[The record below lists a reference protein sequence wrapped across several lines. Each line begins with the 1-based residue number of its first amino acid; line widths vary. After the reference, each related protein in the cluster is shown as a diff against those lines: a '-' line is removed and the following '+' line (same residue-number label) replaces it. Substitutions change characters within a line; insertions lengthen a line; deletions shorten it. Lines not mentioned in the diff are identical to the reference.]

1 MAFVPWLPVFLDQL
15 AHTGTP
21 WSPAPRPTVV
31 AALTLEAYGGGR
43 GSEALLVV
51 VVLSVLVVLGV
62 GTRSTTSGAVLGW
75 TDLGWLRVVAGI
87 GLATM
92 LLGAAVSLATD
103 TAFQGRYGMF
113 ALVPVVLAAGL
124 GLRRMPGVG
133 AVAVLVL
140 LVVLSGV
147 SVARELGRD
156 RTQVGVVAA
165 AILDEATS
173 DDLVVFCP
181 DQLAPAGHRLL
192 AGHLTTLSY
201 PMLDDGR
208 RVDWSDYAL
217 RNASVDVAAVA
228 EGVLHRTSV
237 GSVVWLVWMD
247 GYETFDAQCG
257 ELRLELADRLGR
269 PTKVVRAD
277 GDAFDDAA
285 NLSRFPGRP

>member
-1 MAFVPWLPVFLDQL
+1 M
-15 AHTGTP
+15 
-21 WSPAPRPTVV
+21 

-43 GSEALLVV
+43 GSEALLVA

-62 GTRSTTSGAVLGW
+62 GTRDSASGAVLGW
-75 TDLGWLRVVAGI
+75 TDRGWLRVSAGI

-92 LLGAAVSLATD
+92 LLGATVSLATD
-103 TAFQGRYGMF
+103 TAFQGRYGVF

-124 GLRRMPGVG
+124 GLRRLPGAGVVP
-133 AVAVLVL
+133 ALALLVL
-140 LVVLSGV
+140 LSGV
-147 SVARELGRD
+147 SVARELARD
-156 RTQVGVVAA
+156 RTQVGVVVEAVLEDGAA
-165 AILDEATS
+165 G
-173 DDLVVFCP
+173 DLVVFCP

-192 AGHLTTLSY
+192 AGRLTTLSY

-208 RVDWSDYAL
+208 RVDWSDYAQ
-217 RNASVDVAAVA
+217 RNGAVDVALVA
-228 EGVLHRTSV
+228 DRILERAST

-257 ELRLELADRLGR
+257 ELRLALADRLGR